1 MSTKCQYRM
10 TNDTEWKK
18 HFYVVVIFYRRL
30 PQSIPSSLTRFHFP
44 SSQSPFS
51 YATCTSP
58 IMHLIYPPPPP
69 ILHNLCF
76 SFLLGD
82 TAVPREI
89 ENNAYV
95 KFWVANKVHYGRCA
109 SDVSTQKSL
118 YGGDRW
124 RALGHQVSTFWS
136 QLPNGVIVLLQII
149 YNS

>member
-1 MSTKCQYRM
+1 MKKTFLCRSYLLPEAPTKYPIVP
-10 TNDTEWKK
+10 
-18 HFYVVVIFYRRL
+18 HALSF
-30 PQSIPSSLTRFHFP
+30 SLFP
-44 SSQSPFS
+44 ASFF
-51 YATCTSP
+51 
-58 IMHLIYPPPPP
+58 IRHLHISHNAPYLPPPPP

-118 YGGDRW
+118 YGGDR
-124 RALGHQVSTFWS
+124 
-136 QLPNGVIVLLQII
+136 
-149 YNS
+149 

>member
-18 HFYVVVIFYRRL
+18 TFLCRSYLL
-30 PQSIPSSLTRFHFP
+30 PKYPIVPHALSFSLFP
-44 SSQSPFS
+44 ASFFIRHLHIS
-51 YATCTSP
+51 YNAP
-58 IMHLIYPPPPP
+58 YLPPPPHP

-76 SFLLGD
+76 SSLLGD

-136 QLPNGVIVLLQII
+136 QLPNGVIVLLQLI